1 MVEKFNI
8 IIQSPVEET
17 SQWTYKSKP
26 RETINPKMLKDPDW
40 VRQQMIGG
48 NTKPNERYIF

>member
-48 NTKPNERYIF
+48 NTKPNER